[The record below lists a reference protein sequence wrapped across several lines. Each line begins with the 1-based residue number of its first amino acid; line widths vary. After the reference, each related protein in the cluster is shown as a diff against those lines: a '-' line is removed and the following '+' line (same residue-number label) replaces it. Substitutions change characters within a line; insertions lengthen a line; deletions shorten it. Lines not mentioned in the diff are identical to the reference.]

1 MGYHRTSLPR
11 RRWYGFVTRSFRL
24 GSIPAALS
32 GPVLFRAEKSLLG
45 AERGVISQT
54 AAGNRAYFR
63 DAIKR
68 NGERRQTGSRDH
80 VCRVFC
86 PKVSEGLETSL

>member
-1 MGYHRTSLPR
+1 MGYQRTSLPR
-11 RRWYGFVTRSFRL
+11 SRCYGFATRSFRL
-24 GSIPAALS
+24 GSIAAALS
-32 GPVLFRAEKSLLG
+32 GWVLFRAEKSLFG
-45 AERGVISQT
+45 TERGVISQT

-68 NGERRQTGSRDH
+68 NGELRQTASRDH

-86 PKVSEGLETSL
+86 LKLSECLETLL